1 MAHEVWIGF
10 VEVRQLPGEDHEIT
24 LSGKGAFTWI
34 SCWAKDETSY
44 RARVEE
50 VQAKDGLFVVDIEHA
65 MPYSKA
71 EELGVLNEELAEICE
86 RTSENESYC
95 IFGTFYNYPNDN

>member
-1 MAHEVWIGF
+1 MANEVWIGF

-24 LSGKGAFTWI
+24 LSGN
-34 SCWAKDETSY
+34 ETSY

-50 VQAKDGLFVVDIEHA
+50 VEARYGLFVVDIEDA
-65 MPYSKA
+65 MRYSKA

-86 RTSENESYC
+86 RTCENESYC
-95 IFGTFYNYPNDN
+95 IFGTFHNYPNDN